1 MKIALRE
8 DIAAE
13 RPKDTRRGPEV
24 DGAIGCPQRQVQI
37 KKPFLRQVAVAVT
50 GS

>member
-1 MKIALRE
+1 MKVALRE

-13 RPKDTRRGPEV
+13 RPKDLRRGPGV
-24 DGAIGCPQRQVQI
+24 DGAIGCSQRQIQI